1 MSWHTHVEVRG
12 QLGIIFF
19 FLLSCGSLGSNSDCE
34 AWQQAPLA
42 IEPSHRPLL
51 PLSPEEILSGNSHL
65 ALLQFWVNSISMC
78 GEDVEAVAEELDGV

>member
-12 QLGIIFF
+12 QLGNIFF
-19 FLLSCGSLGSNSDCE
+19 PSVMCVPGIKLRFE

-42 IEPSHRPLL
+42 IEPSHWPLL
-51 PLSPEEILSGNSHL
+51 PLSPEEILSGNSYL
-65 ALLQFWVNSISMC
+65 ALLQVWVNSISMC